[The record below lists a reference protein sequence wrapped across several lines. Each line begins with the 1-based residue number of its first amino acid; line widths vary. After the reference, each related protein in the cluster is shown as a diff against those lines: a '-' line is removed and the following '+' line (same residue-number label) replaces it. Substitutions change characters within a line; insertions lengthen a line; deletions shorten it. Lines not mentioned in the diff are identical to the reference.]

1 MEIVSWVPVATRTY
15 WDAEVGVVNVITLL
29 VESISTPHEVPV
41 FRQLVRDSGLA
52 TLNRNGVPVAMFRS
66 PQVKV
71 FKLNCEGNV
80 TDSVLEAV
88 PKQGG
93 EEQAWDTSPF
103 WVVKAKVWFEV
114 ADTLELFRV
123 SDRLV
128 TCAPWE
134 VSTRENQKKPIP
146 KRRVRARKLVEWLR
160 TASAISKGAGN

>member
-93 EEQAWDTSPF
+93 EEQAWDTSP
-103 WVVKAKVWFEV
+103 
-114 ADTLELFRV
+114 
-123 SDRLV
+123 
-128 TCAPWE
+128 
-134 VSTRENQKKPIP
+134 
-146 KRRVRARKLVEWLR
+146 
-160 TASAISKGAGN
+160 